1 LKGDLIVALDIS
13 NQYDSI
19 YRFCYLRVRNTAL
32 AEDITQ
38 ETFLRFLEHPQ
49 YQTVSK
55 TMQLLYTIAG
65 NLCKDE
71 FRKNRTTELP
81 EDLPSDEDTEDS
93 VVTSLSLRQA
103 LAELPDD
110 DRELMLLRYAND
122 VPIGVISKILG
133 ISRFKV
139 SRRLTRI
146 TQELRDKLG
155 KEELE

>member
-1 LKGDLIVALDIS
+1 MALDIS
-13 NQYDSI
+13 NQYDNI
-19 YRFCYLRVRNTAL
+19 YRYCYVRVRNAAL
-32 AEDITQ
+32 AEDLTQ

-49 YQTVSK
+49 YQTVNK

-65 NLCKDE
+65 NLCTDE

-81 EDLPSDEDTEDS
+81 EELSSDENTEENVITS
-93 VVTSLSLRQA
+93 VDLKRA
-103 LAELPDD
+103 LDELPDD
-110 DRELMLLRYAND
+110 DRELMLLRYVND

-146 TQELRDKLG
+146 TQELREKLG

>member
-1 LKGDLIVALDIS
+1 MALDIS
-13 NQYDSI
+13 EQYDNI
-19 YRFCYLRVRNTAL
+19 YRYCYMRVRNTAL
-32 AEDITQ
+32 AEDLTQ

-65 NLCKDE
+65 NLCRDE
-71 FRKNRTTELP
+71 FRKNKAAELP
-81 EDLPSDEDTEDS
+81 EDLPSDENTEDQVLS
-93 VVTSLSLRQA
+93 NVSLQQA
-103 LAELPDD
+103 LSELTDM

-122 VPIGVISKILG
+122 VPIGVISKLLG

-139 SRRLTRI
+139 SRRLNRI
-146 TQELRDKLG
+146 TQELREKLG

>member
-1 LKGDLIVALDIS
+1 MALDIS
-13 NQYDSI
+13 QQYDSI
-19 YRFCYLRVRNTAL
+19 YRYCYMRVRDTAL
-32 AEDITQ
+32 AEDLTQ

-81 EDLPSDEDTEDS
+81 EDLPSDDRTEES
-93 VVTSLSLRQA
+93 VLSSVSLQQA
-103 LAELPDD
+103 LSELPDD

-122 VPIGVISKILG
+122 VPIGVISKLLG

-139 SRRLTRI
+139 SRRLNRI
-146 TQELRDKLG
+146 TQELREKLG

>member
-1 LKGDLIVALDIS
+1 MALDIS
-13 NQYDSI
+13 NQYDNI
-19 YRFCYLRVRNTAL
+19 YRYCYVRVRNAAL
-32 AEDITQ
+32 AEDLTQ

-49 YQTVSK
+49 YQTVNK
-55 TMQLLYTIAG
+55 TIQLLYTIAG
-65 NLCKDE
+65 NLCTDE
-71 FRKNRTTELP
+71 FRKNKTSELP
-81 EDLPSDEDTEDS
+81 EELPSDENTEES
-93 VVTSLSLRQA
+93 VITSVDLKRA
-103 LAELPDD
+103 LDELPDE

-146 TQELRDKLG
+146 TQELREKLG

>member
-1 LKGDLIVALDIS
+1 LKGGLNVALDIS
-13 NQYDSI
+13 QQYDSI
-19 YRFCYLRVRNTAL
+19 YRYCYMRVRDTAL
-32 AEDITQ
+32 AEDLTQ

-81 EDLPSDEDTEDS
+81 EDLPSDDRTEES
-93 VVTSLSLRQA
+93 VLSSVSLQQA
-103 LAELPDD
+103 LSELPDD

-122 VPIGVISKILG
+122 VPIGVISKLLG

-139 SRRLTRI
+139 SRRLNRI
-146 TQELRDKLG
+146 TQELREKLG

>member
-1 LKGDLIVALDIS
+1 MALDIS
-13 NQYDSI
+13 EQYDSI
-19 YRFCYLRVRNTAL
+19 YRYCYMRVRNTSL
-32 AEDITQ
+32 AEDLTQ

-49 YQTVSK
+49 YQTVNK

-71 FRKNRTTELP
+71 FRRAKATELP
-81 EDLPSDEDTEDS
+81 EDLPSDESTEES
-93 VVTSLSLRQA
+93 VLSNVSLQQA
-103 LAELPDD
+103 LSELPDE

-122 VPIGVISKILG
+122 VPIGVISKLLG

-139 SRRLTRI
+139 SRRLSRI
-146 TQELRDKLG
+146 TQELREKLG